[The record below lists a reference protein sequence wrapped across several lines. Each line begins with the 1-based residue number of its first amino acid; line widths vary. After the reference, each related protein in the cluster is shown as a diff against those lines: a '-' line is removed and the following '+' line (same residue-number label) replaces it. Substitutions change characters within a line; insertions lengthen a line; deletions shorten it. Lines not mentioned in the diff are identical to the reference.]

1 VNRASR
7 RAASRGRWSAGY
19 FPPPAVCGV
28 CSGELSSGEDYRL
41 LVDTTGGTVA
51 GHLECVDA
59 LAGEMVALGGVDLG
73 EVDFR

>member
-1 VNRASR
+1 MNRASR
-7 RAASRGRWSAGY
+7 GAASRGRWSAVC

-28 CSGELSSGEDYRL
+28 CGGELASGEGYRV

-59 LAGEMVALGGVDLG
+59 LAGEMVALGGLDLG

>member
-1 VNRASR
+1 
-7 RAASRGRWSAGY
+7 
-19 FPPPAVCGV
+19 V